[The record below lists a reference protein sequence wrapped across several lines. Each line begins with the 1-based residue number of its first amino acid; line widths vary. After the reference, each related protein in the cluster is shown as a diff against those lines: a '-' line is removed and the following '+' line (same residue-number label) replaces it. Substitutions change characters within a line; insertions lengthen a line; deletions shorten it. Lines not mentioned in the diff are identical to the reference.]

1 MYNYIH
7 IKLGTTTRVH
17 VIVFTVAVNN
27 GTIGKKRIVVT
38 ELDLWKR
45 RVDKQVKLHILLS

>member
-7 IKLGTTTRVH
+7 INLGTTTKVH
-17 VIVFTVAVNN
+17 VTVFTVAVNN

-38 ELDLWKR
+38 ELDL
-45 RVDKQVKLHILLS
+45 

>member
-7 IKLGTTTRVH
+7 IKLGTTANVH

-27 GTIGKKRIVVT
+27 TIGKKRIVVT
-38 ELDLWKR
+38 ELAVLLGDL
-45 RVDKQVKLHILLS
+45 